1 MAFMEWKPEMSVGVP
16 EIDDDHRVLIAV
28 INELAEIQGREDR
41 VSELRGCFSHLKSYA
56 EFHFSREEAMMR
68 TAGFPALDGHQAEHR
83 AFEAKMAELQ
93 ETLEGDDGKAAV
105 SAVNEKL
112 LSYLKNWLQHH
123 ILVIDQAYAPSVQ
136 ESREA
141 LEVAHKFKASHHWW
155 GSS

>member
-1 MAFMEWKPEMSVGVP
+1 MAFMEWESEMSVGVP
-16 EIDDDHRVLIAV
+16 EIDEDHRVLISV

-41 VSELRGCFSHLKSYA
+41 VSQLLGCFSHLKSYA

-68 TAGFPALDGHQAEHR
+68 TAGFLALDGHQAEHR
-83 AFEAKMAELQ
+83 AFEAKMTELS
-93 ETLEGDDGKAAV
+93 ETLEGDDGKAA
-105 SAVNEKL
+105 AATVNEKL

-123 ILVIDQAYAPSVQ
+123 ILVVDKAYAPSVQ

-141 LEVAHKFKASHHWW
+141 LAVARKFKASHHWW